1 MSGVPDSENSFSHCV
16 LILALLDSACALA
29 YHRFSFIWSLIS
41 SSVWPA
47 GMSVISEVGKSLSM
61 CVKKTLNRC
70 QLSFRRSVARDRF
83 LSTVTYSI
91 MSFECSPRY
100 SHSPSFLIF
109 ICIPCFGCLLTW
121 AGRLRVIKCRCFFF
135 CRSFIFS
142 SSPSHF
148 GDCAVWPLYVT
159 VLYRKRF
166 PRAFCDHGLDSGL
179 AD

>member
-1 MSGVPDSENSFSHCV
+1 MS
-16 LILALLDSACALA
+16 I
-29 YHRFSFIWSLIS
+29 
-41 SSVWPA
+41 
-47 GMSVISEVGKSLSM
+47 ISEVGKSLSM

-135 CRSFIFS
+135 VVVLFFRRPRHTLEIAQYGPYTLLFCTGKISHGRS
-142 SSPSHF
+142 
-148 GDCAVWPLYVT
+148 VT
-159 VLYRKRF
+159 M
-166 PRAFCDHGLDSGL
+166 DWTLDWRTEIWITL
-179 AD
+179 WT